1 MAAEA
6 SNVTF
11 SHDSFQRQNTG
22 VYLSQVCLFIRV
34 QNLSQKPARHTDHHY
49 LRKRPKPNQDSSSK
63 KIGELPIDGY
73 LRKQQCL
80 SHLLTKKPFS
90 VRRSTDKNYI

>member
-22 VYLSQVCLFIRV
+22 VYLSQVSLFIRE
-34 QNLSQKPARHTDHHY
+34 QNLSPKPVRHINHHY
-49 LRKRPKPNQDSSSK
+49 LRRRPKPNQDSSSK
-63 KIGELPIDGY
+63 KIGELQIHGY
-73 LRKQQCL
+73 LGKQQCL
-80 SHLLTKKPFS
+80 PYLLTKKNYS
-90 VRRSTDKNYI
+90 V